1 MKLVGLTGK
10 KRSGKDAIF
19 KILDQPK
26 VARAAF
32 ADNLKREIA
41 HITGLPV
48 WQVEE
53 EKESLRLLLQAWG
66 ADFRRKFFGEDYWI
80 KAMDAD
86 LQNLEAGYDF
96 QTIIITDVR
105 FPNEADYIK
114 GQGGTIVRVVR
125 GTDSTDQHS
134 SETAMD
140 IYPVDYTINNCGT
153 LDDLAVETNKI
164 WEEINGVRR

>member
-1 MKLVGLTGK
+1 MKLIGLTGK
-10 KRSGKDAIF
+10 KRAAKTLFLKYWI
-19 KILDQPK
+19 DQ

-32 ADNLKREIA
+32 ADNPREIA
-41 HITGLPV
+41 HITGFPV

-80 KAMDAD
+80 QAMDAD
-86 LQNLEAGYDF
+86 LQNLELEGFETA
-96 QTIIITDVR
+96 IITDVR
-105 FPNEADYIK
+105 YPNEADYIK
-114 GQGGTIVRVVR
+114 GQGGTVVRVVR
-125 GTDSTDQHS
+125 GTDSTDHHS

-140 IYPVDYTINNCGT
+140 DYAVDFTINNCGT
-153 LDDLAVETNKI
+153 LKDLAVETNKI

>member
-1 MKLVGLTGK
+1 MKLIGLTGK
-10 KRSGKDAIF
+10 KRSGKDAVF
-19 KILDQPK
+19 KILDRPK

-32 ADNLKREIA
+32 ADNLKREVA
-41 HITGLPV
+41 HITGFPV

-86 LQNLEAGYDF
+86 LQNLELEGFETA
-96 QTIIITDVR
+96 IITDVR
-105 FPNEADYIK
+105 YPNEADYIK
-114 GQGGTIVRVVR
+114 GQGGTVVRVVR

-140 IYPVDYTINNCGT
+140 KYPVDFTINNCGT
-153 LDDLAVETNKI
+153 LGDLAVETNRV